1 MCYMLRKQITEN
13 GDAAPPTDLIP
24 LPALG
29 YTPSVGIQ
37 ASPPALLL
45 TKFAQKRKPA
55 NLLIPCWTSGLIPS
69 VGLAVEYRST
79 RPRSRIGGFTTI
91 AGLILLCTQVTVI
104 HGYQ

>member
-29 YTPSVGIQ
+29 YTLSVGIQ

-45 TKFAQKRKPA
+45 TRFA
-55 NLLIPCWTSGLIPS
+55 
-69 VGLAVEYRST
+69 
-79 RPRSRIGGFTTI
+79 
-91 AGLILLCTQVTVI
+91 
-104 HGYQ
+104 